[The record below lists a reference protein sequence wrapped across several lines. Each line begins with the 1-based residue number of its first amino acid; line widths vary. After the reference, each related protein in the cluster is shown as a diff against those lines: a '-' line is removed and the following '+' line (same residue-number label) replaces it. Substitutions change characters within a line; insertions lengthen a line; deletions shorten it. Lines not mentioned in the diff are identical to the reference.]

1 MPANSEEERRLL
13 QTSGAL
19 ALASKEA
26 GMTAMRARCWLTA
39 MALTLVLPLA
49 AVAQDVQAEIGK
61 NNEKFAA
68 AYNQGTLGAVAAMY
82 TEDAIAFPPGGDLVK
97 GRAAIEAMWKDVRAA
112 GLTDLAL
119 QTLSV
124 ERDGSLA
131 VEVGTATAKMKGA
144 AQRIKYVVT
153 WKRQS
158 DGAWKLHRDI
168 WNEMPAGT
176 R

>member
-1 MPANSEEERRLL
+1 
-13 QTSGAL
+13 
-19 ALASKEA
+19 
-26 GMTAMRARCWLTA
+26 MTAMRARCWLTA
-39 MALTLVLPLA
+39 AALTLVFPLA
-49 AVAQDVQAEIGK
+49 VIAQGVEAEILK

-68 AYNQGTLGAVAAMY
+68 AYNKGDVVAIGAMY

-97 GRAAIEAMWKDVRAA
+97 GRAAIEVMWKDVQAA

-131 VEVGTATAKMKGA
+131 IEVGTATAKIKGA
-144 AQRIKYVVT
+144 PQRIKYVVT

-158 DGAWKLHRDI
+158 DGGWKLYRDI
-168 WNEMPAGT
+168 WNDMPGVT
-176 R
+176 K

>member
-1 MPANSEEERRLL
+1 
-13 QTSGAL
+13 
-19 ALASKEA
+19 
-26 GMTAMRARCWLTA
+26 MTAMRARCWLTA
-39 MALTLVLPLA
+39 TALTLVFPLA
-49 AVAQDVQAEIGK
+49 AIAQGVQSEILK
-61 NNEKFAA
+61 NNETFAA
-68 AYNQGTLGAVAAMY
+68 AYNKGDVAAIAAMY

-97 GRAAIEAMWKDVRAA
+97 GRVAIEAMWKDVQAA

-131 VEVGTATAKMKGA
+131 IEVGTATAKMKGA
-144 AQRIKYVVT
+144 PQRIKYVVT

-158 DGAWKLHRDI
+158 DGGWKLYRDI
-168 WNEMPAGT
+168 WNDMPGVT

>member
-1 MPANSEEERRLL
+1 
-13 QTSGAL
+13 
-19 ALASKEA
+19 
-26 GMTAMRARCWLTA
+26 MTALRARCWLTA
-39 MALTLVLPLA
+39 TALTLVFPLA
-49 AVAQDVQAEIGK
+49 AVAQDVQAEIVK
-61 NNEKFAA
+61 NNEKFAT
-68 AYNQGTLGAVAAMY
+68 AYNQGNLGGVAAMY

-97 GRAAIEAMWKDVRAA
+97 GRTAIEAMWKDVRAA

-131 VEVGTATAKMKGA
+131 VEVGTGTAKMKGA
-144 AQRIKYVVT
+144 SQRIKYVVT

-158 DGAWKLHRDI
+158 DGAWKLHRDV
-168 WNEMPAGT
+168 WNEMPAAT